1 MYAVKQHNVV
11 LVLYVCYLC
20 ASVCVYIYMCVCVF
34 VVCISW
40 LVVIISYSI
49 MKCLFDVLCVF
60 RISNATTVNATGHL
74 DKTHDQLD
82 FALVSTKYYCCWYV

>member
-20 ASVCVYIYMCVCVF
+20 ASVCVYIFICVCVF

-40 LVVIISYSI
+40 LVVIISISI

-60 RISNATTVNATGHL
+60 RISNATMANATGHL